1 MWDEFPT
8 IKKDLQAILARI
20 EANIDTADADV
31 QAAVTDMFSN
41 GGKLLRPAFT
51 LLIGRFHNFNRERLL
66 NLAAT
71 VEMLHTASLVH
82 DDIIDDSPTRRHA
95 ETLQAKFGKDVAV
108 YAGDYLFAITFRVLA
123 DYSPNLETMQ
133 MATNY
138 LQRIL
143 NGELEQRTNHYK
155 QTMTMSDYE
164 SQIGGK
170 TASLF
175 VLAAK
180 LGVAASDGDSE
191 FAERVSRFAY
201 NVGMAFQIL
210 DDILDYQSTTD
221 QLGKPALND
230 VREGVYTAP
239 LIIAMQDN
247 PTIHELLAKRENISG
262 DEISSLAQ
270 LVRESGA
277 VDKAIDLATEYTDG
291 ALDALDELPDHES
304 KNILLAISQKL
315 LVRQD

>member
-8 IKKDLQAILARI
+8 IKSDLQAVLARI
-20 EANIDTADADV
+20 EANVDAADENVADAI
-31 QAAVTDMFSN
+31 TTMFTS

-51 LLIGRFHNFNRERLL
+51 LLIGGFHTNNHEALL

-82 DDIIDDSPTRRHA
+82 DDIIDDSPTRRHV
-95 ETLQAKFGKDVAV
+95 ETLQSRFGKDVAV

-123 DYSPNLETMQ
+123 DYSPDLVTMQ
-133 MATNY
+133 MATSY

-143 NGELEQRTNHYK
+143 SGELEQRTNHYK
-155 QTMTMSDYE
+155 TTMSMSDYE

-170 TASLF
+170 TAALF

-180 LGVAASDGDSE
+180 LGVSASQSDTNFEDKVE
-191 FAERVSRFAY
+191 RFAY

-210 DDILDYQSTTD
+210 DDILDYESSDD
-221 QLGKPALND
+221 QLGKPALID

-239 LIIAMQDN
+239 LILAMQDN
-247 PTIHELLAKRENISG
+247 PEIIALLEKQAAISDTEIHHLA
-262 DEISSLAQ
+262 D
-270 LVRESGA
+270 LVRTSGA
-277 VDKAIDLATEYTDG
+277 LDKAIDLATSYTDG
-291 ALDALDELPDHES
+291 ALDALDELPEHEN

-315 LVRQD
+315 LVRKD